1 MYSNKRIKT
10 VGIFIIG
17 NINNAGDEIL
27 GNIVNALVKFGGVR
41 TSLYQFIPSRREIF
55 YNFSLVD
62 AVLSKVVCTFAKFI
76 NVINLKYCIID
87 LSYKIMVTKYYK
99 KTLKNID
106 YVICSVGMLKYSTQ
120 DHSYV
125 FDILTR
131 EAEKQGIPVLIN
143 GVSIEKATGDDWRF
157 KQLVRAVNR
166 PCVKMITTR
175 DGRDGVEE
183 LKRNYVINT
192 SIIVDFVGDPALWI
206 PDFYQIHLAEKK
218 SEVIGIGLIRG
229 EIYKDYGNNFS
240 AQQLMDFYIDLIT
253 YLEKQQKK
261 WVLFCNGMKSDY
273 EFGICILD
281 KMGLP
286 KSKLL
291 TCPKNAQELV
301 NMIQSFKV
309 VFAASLHA
317 CITSFAL
324 DVPFVGLLWD
334 NKLRMFAKTM
344 KITDAFCE
352 IEELN
357 GETVSRKLD
366 YVLAHAYDI
375 ENRNFYKQR
384 TKDFIHKFLQD
395 NTKE

>member
-1 MYSNKRIKT
+1 MKT
-10 VGIFIIG
+10 VAIFSLE
-17 NINNAGDEIL
+17 NINNCGDEIL
-27 GNIVNALVKFGGVR
+27 GFTTTQLVEKEYYKVNRL
-41 TSLYQFIPSRREIF
+41 QFMPSRRAYLKTKLF
-55 YNFSLVD
+55 LMC
-62 AVLSKVVCTFAKFI
+62 VLSKILYSFGHSLHNSLGYAIV
-76 NVINLKYCIID
+76 D
-87 LSYKIMVTKYYK
+87 LSYRLLLKRYYK
-99 KTLKNID
+99 KSLTNID

-206 PDFYQIHLAEKK
+206 PNFYQIHLAEKK

-229 EIYKDYGNNFS
+229 EIYKDYGNDFS
-240 AQQLMDFYIDLIT
+240 AQQLMDFYIELIN
-253 YLEKQQKK
+253 YFENHRKP
-261 WVLFCNGMKSDY
+261 WVLFCNGIVEDY
-273 EFGICILD
+273 EFGRDILN
-281 KMGLP
+281 KIGLP

-291 TCPKNAQELV
+291 PRPQNAQEFIS
-301 NMIQSFKV
+301 MIQSFKV
-309 VFAASLHA
+309 VFAARLHA

-352 IEELN
+352 IEDLDAEI
-357 GETVSRKLD
+357 VSRKLD
-366 YVLAHAYDI
+366 YAMTRSYDI

-384 TKDFIHKFLQD
+384 TKKFIHRFLED
-395 NTKE
+395 NIKE

>member
-1 MYSNKRIKT
+1 MKT
-10 VGIFIIG
+10 VAIFSLE
-17 NINNAGDEIL
+17 NINNCGDEIL
-27 GNIVNALVKFGGVR
+27 GFTTTQLVEKEYYKVNRL
-41 TSLYQFIPSRREIF
+41 QFMPSRRAYLKTKLF
-55 YNFSLVD
+55 LMC
-62 AVLSKVVCTFAKFI
+62 VLSKILYSFGHSLHNSLGYAIV
-76 NVINLKYCIID
+76 D
-87 LSYKIMVTKYYK
+87 LSYRLLLKRYYK
-99 KTLKNID
+99 KSLTNID

-206 PDFYQIHLAEKK
+206 PNFYQIHLAEKK

-229 EIYKDYGNNFS
+229 EIYKDYGNDFS
-240 AQQLMDFYIDLIT
+240 AQQLMDFYIELIN
-253 YLEKQQKK
+253 YFENHRKP
-261 WVLFCNGMKSDY
+261 WVLFCNGMESDF
-273 EFGICILD
+273 EFGANILD
-281 KMGLP
+281 KIGLP
-286 KSKLL
+286 KSKLF
-291 TCPKNAQELV
+291 PRPQNAQEFI

-309 VFAASLHA
+309 VFAARLHA

-352 IEELN
+352 IEDLDAEI
-357 GETVSRKLD
+357 VSRKLD
-366 YVLAHAYDI
+366 YAMTRSYDI

-384 TKDFIHKFLQD
+384 TKKFIHRFLED
-395 NTKE
+395 NIKE